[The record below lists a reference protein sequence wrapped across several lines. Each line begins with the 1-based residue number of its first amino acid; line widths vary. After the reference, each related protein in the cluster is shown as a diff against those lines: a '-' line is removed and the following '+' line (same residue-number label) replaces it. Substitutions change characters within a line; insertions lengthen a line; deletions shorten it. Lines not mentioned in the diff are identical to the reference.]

1 MSDGQEGT
9 GVQVLLP
16 ANCVRMPVVWFENG
30 FDDHA
35 RVCWFCFP
43 SASRFFFFL
52 LLLLLLLLVFG
63 LASLFGFLAEGCG
76 SRLQLRVKALPKYN
90 QPPHSVAHF
99 INLLSTITYT
109 HSIRKPLPR
118 AKRHPNSNKDNS
130 NNNSSS
136 SSSRSSNNKGLR
148 PHHPSNAVKGGVLQ
162 LFINPAGQQPQN
174 RATNRV
180 ISKALL
186 KFLMRFALFV
196 FLLVLCEPARHKSL
210 CEVTSLACLSD
221 VNTDTHRHTQIS
233 RTCSLSLSLSLS
245 LQNRRCRTLQ
255 TDGAPST

>member
-43 SASRFFFFL
+43 SASRFFFF

-196 FLLVLCEPARHKSL
+196 FLLVLCEPDNRLEQVPCPGES
-210 CEVTSLACLSD
+210 T
-221 VNTDTHRHTQIS
+221 TTHAHPHG
-233 RTCSLSLSLSLS
+233 
-245 LQNRRCRTLQ
+245 TLQ
-255 TDGAPST
+255 DGKEHCV